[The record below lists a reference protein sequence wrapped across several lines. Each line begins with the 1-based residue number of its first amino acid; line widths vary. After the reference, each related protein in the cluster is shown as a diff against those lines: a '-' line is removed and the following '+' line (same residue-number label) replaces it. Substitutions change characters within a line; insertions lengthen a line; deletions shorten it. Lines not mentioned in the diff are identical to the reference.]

1 MRVSRVSTKE
11 KRRYALDNLGGVDFS
26 SSLLLCAPNR
36 SPDAVN
42 WIGDH
47 GINRKRNG
55 WEQVCDTI
63 KGAKING
70 IFPIDKTHI
79 LIKADSKFYVHEIR
93 SGNRKV
99 INTDN
104 GQGDGLSSAFR
115 SGNLMYIVGRGAIR
129 VFDTSA
135 KFDNDDN
142 NEDLK
147 KAFVALDP
155 YIPTTTIN
163 IDRSDGSSTVPDV
176 REVKDKVNLL
186 TPRRRNTLV
195 GFSDYN
201 ITGTGKNY
209 TEYKLDGR
217 MAQNR
222 GLILVTA
229 TVANGDT
236 TKTITMQNDPKSND
250 STHPWNHF
258 YFLDENEVRKYVGM
272 IIHRGAGNAI
282 ISFYNENEGFTFP
295 PPVEGDAN
303 IMVEFEAEIEDCTSY
318 INDCTIGT
326 LYGYGGAHDRLFL
339 SGNPNFP
346 NVIFFSEENDFS
358 YFPDQYTITLGGEDD
373 PVKGFVYL
381 SDSTL
386 AALCERSVYYIGGE
400 ARTEYDESGNIK
412 RITPV
417 FSRQA
422 GAINEGALNAFC
434 TANFGGDNVFL
445 SRHGL
450 FGIEPTSN
458 VLTNTRTA
466 RDRSYAI
473 NARLS
478 GISLTNAA
486 VIAHGKKL
494 YVSVGDENG
503 GCFVADSA
511 YKYTPTGSESYNY
524 EWWYWT
530 HVPARV
536 WAEVNGELWF
546 GTADGRVC
554 RFTDGYTDVAFD
566 YSLKGETVVEVTI
579 DDYGNISY
587 YDADDLA
594 VIAPGKR
601 VQIEGGW
608 NAEIKETGEKI
619 SLTDHTNLYVHSV
632 ETDDGVHYMH
642 LSRYPDSGEEE
653 TLLLESGTPILRVY
667 DDRPVVAEWV
677 SPPLDLGNDS
687 AAKTLYSLTVTA
699 EAGHKSRLTFGYET
713 RKGGAERLALGLGKF
728 DFNDFDFADFEFET
742 GFQNSYTVRARDR
755 NFNFIRF
762 LLKSEGDRPCAVHR
776 ISAIYKI
783 NKYNKGVV

>member
-1 MRVSRVSTKE
+1 MRVSRVRTKE

-26 SSLLLCAPNR
+26 SSPLLCAPNR
-36 SPDAVN
+36 SPAAVN

-47 GINRKRNG
+47 GINRKRHG
-55 WEQVCDTI
+55 WEQVCDTN

-70 IFPIDKTHI
+70 IFPIDKTHV
-79 LIKADSKFYVHEIR
+79 LIQADSKFYTHEIR
-93 SGNRKV
+93 SGNHEV
-99 INTDN
+99 TYTNNTM
-104 GQGDGLSSAFR
+104 GVGLIRSSAFR
-115 SGNLMYIVGRGAIR
+115 SENLMYIVGDGVRA
-129 VFDTSA
+129 FDTT
-135 KFDNDDN
+135 D
-142 NEDLK
+142 ET
-147 KAFVALDP
+147 FVEIDP

-163 IDRSDGSSTVPDV
+163 IGVDGK
-176 REVKDKVNLL
+176 EGDKRFVVDSPNLL
-186 TPRRRNTLV
+186 TPWRKNTLEGLAGTANARWTLDGKIKRGTTVTVEVDALITKDEGQYEVTHSVYTNNDANNLSYLNDKDKKSV
-195 GFSDYN
+195 GYIDFDNGKISLSIVTPPPDDGPN
-201 ITGTGKNY
+201 IT
-209 TEYKLDGR
+209 
-217 MAQNR
+217 
-222 GLILVTA
+222 VTFKA
-229 TVANGDT
+229 D
-236 TKTITMQNDPKSND
+236 
-250 STHPWNHF
+250 
-258 YFLDENEVRKYVGM
+258 
-272 IIHRGAGNAI
+272 
-282 ISFYNENEGFTFP
+282 
-295 PPVEGDAN
+295 
-303 IMVEFEAEIEDCTSY
+303 IEDRRSY

-339 SGNPNFP
+339 SGNPAHP

-381 SDSTL
+381 ADTTL
-386 AALCERSVYYIGGE
+386 AALCEKSVYYIGGE

-422 GAINEGALNAFC
+422 GAISEGAVNAFC

-445 SRHGL
+445 SKHGL

-458 VLTNTRTA
+458 VLTNTRTE
-466 RDRSYAI
+466 RERSYAI

-478 GISLTNAA
+478 GIDLTNAS
-486 VIAHGKKL
+486 VIAHGQKL
-494 YVSVGDENG
+494 YVSVGDEDG
-503 GCFVADSA
+503 GCYVADSA

-524 EWWYWT
+524 EWWYLD

-554 RFTDGYTDVAFD
+554 RFTDGYTDVSFD
-566 YSLKGETVVEVTI
+566 YSLKGETVVEIKV

-601 VQIEGGW
+601 VQIEDGW
-608 NAEIKETGEKI
+608 NAEIEETGEKI

-642 LSRYPDSGEEE
+642 LSRYPDSGAEE
-653 TLLLESGTPILRVY
+653 TLLLESGAPILRVY

-687 AAKTLYSLTVTA
+687 IAKTLFSLSVTA
-699 EAGHKSRLTFGYET
+699 EAGQKSKLTFGYET
-713 RKGGAERLALGLGKF
+713 RKGGGEWNAQGLGKF
-728 DFNDFDFADFEFET
+728 SLEDFDFTDFSFET
-742 GFQNSYTVRARDR
+742 GFQNTHTVRARDR

-762 LLKSEGDRPCAVHR
+762 FLRSDGDRPCAVHR
-776 ISAIYKI
+776 IAAIYK
-783 NKYNKGVV
+783 NNMYNKGVV

>member
-1 MRVSRVSTKE
+1 MRVNRVSTKE

-26 SSLLLCAPNR
+26 SSPLLCAPTR
-36 SPDAVN
+36 SPDAAN

-47 GINRKRNG
+47 GINRKRHG

-70 IFPIDKTHI
+70 IFQIDNTHL
-79 LIKADSKFYVHEIR
+79 LIQADSKFYVHEIR
-93 SGNRKV
+93 SGNHEV
-99 INTDN
+99 TYTNNAMGN
-104 GQGDGLSSAFR
+104 GLIRSSAFR
-115 SGNLMYIVGRGAIR
+115 YGNLMYIVGDGNIR
-129 VFDTSA
+129 VFDTT
-135 KFDNDDN
+135 D
-142 NEDLK
+142 ET
-147 KAFVALDP
+147 FVGIDP

-163 IDRSDGSSTVPDV
+163 IGADG
-176 REVKDKVNLL
+176 KDGDKRFVAGYPNLL
-186 TPRRRNTLV
+186 TPWRKNTLE
-195 GFSDYN
+195 GLA
-201 ITGTGKNY
+201 GTSNSRW
-209 TEYKLDGR
+209 TLDGKIKSGTTVTVEVD
-217 MAQNR
+217 A
-222 GLILVTA
+222 LITKDEGKYEVTHSVY
-229 TVANGDT
+229 TNNDANNLSYL
-236 TKTITMQNDPKSND
+236 NDKDKKSVGYID
-250 STHPWNHF
+250 F
-258 YFLDENEVRKYVGM
+258 ENGK
-272 IIHRGAGNAI
+272 
-282 ISFYNENEGFTFP
+282 ISLSIVTP
-295 PPVEGDAN
+295 PPVDGQAN
-303 IMVEFEAEIEDCTSY
+303 ITVTFNADIEDRTSY
-318 INDCTIGT
+318 INGCTIGT

-339 SGNPNFP
+339 SGNPDHP
-346 NVIFFSEENDFS
+346 NVVFFSEENDFS
-358 YFPDQYTITLGGEDD
+358 YYPDLYTITLGGESD
-373 PVKGFVYL
+373 PAKGFLYL
-381 SDSTL
+381 ADTTL
-386 AALCERSVYYIGGE
+386 AVLCEKSVYYIGGE

-445 SRHGL
+445 SKHGL

-466 RDRSYAI
+466 RERSYAI
-473 NARLS
+473 NARLNLLDPAKAS
-478 GISLTNAA
+478 IFT
-486 VIAHGKKL
+486 HGQRI
-494 YVSVGDENG
+494 YVSDGEN
-503 GCFVADSA
+503 CFVADSA

-554 RFTDGYTDVAFD
+554 RFTDGYKDVAFD
-566 YSLKGETVVEVTI
+566 YSLKGETVVEIEV

-608 NAEIKETGEKI
+608 NAEIEETGEKI
-619 SLTDHTNLYVHSV
+619 SLTDHTNLYVYKV
-632 ETDDGVHYMH
+632 ETDNGVHYMH
-642 LSRYPDSGEEE
+642 LSRYADGAGEE

-667 DDRPVVAEWV
+667 DDRPVVATWA

-687 AAKTLYSLTVTA
+687 IAKTLFSLSVTA
-699 EAGHKSRLTFGYET
+699 EAGQNSILKFGHET
-713 RKGGAERLALGLGKF
+713 RRNSSEFDAVGLGKF
-728 DFNDFDFADFEFET
+728 DWSTFDFNEFTFET
-742 GFQNSYTVRARDR
+742 GFQNTYTVRAHDR

-762 LLKSEGDRPCAVHR
+762 HLRSDGDRPCAVHR
-776 ISAIYKI
+776 IAAIYKN